1 MPKDIPNW
9 IWPTSVA
16 VLAVLVLVTGTLA
29 ISNARTAERVR
40 EQNAEL
46 REEVVELREEVA
58 ALEAELEQEEDLLDQ
73 LLGRTLAEQLRDL
86 LDERGIDVDDLP
98 TLPDLPGIPD
108 LGDLGDLLG
117 GFLGG
122 DD

>member
-1 MPKDIPNW
+1 MPNW

-29 ISNARTAERVR
+29 VSNARTAERVQEENEELR
-40 EQNAEL
+40 EEVAEL
-46 REEVVELREEVA
+46 REELA

-73 LLGRTLAEQLRDL
+73 LLGRTLADQLRDL

-98 TLPDLPGIPD
+98 SLPQLPGVPD

-117 GFLGG
+117 GFIGG
-122 DD
+122 SDD